1 MTLFNASKKMAIS
14 KEVSI
19 ITTFTALVA
28 VSTMTFS
35 VYVPATKGYFNLGE
49 VMVYISAI
57 LFGARVGGIAG
68 GLGSMIADILL
79 GYPIFAP
86 ATLIIK
92 GLEGTIV
99 GFLSERIVVMPKK
112 KFSESTSLVA
122 GISFASFLGILGV
135 LYYRGLLDVSFNLFN
150 LESIQSKLY
159 VSPITWIFISIVWL
173 VLILL
178 FIFRFDYKL
187 ALLILSVIAGGLVMI
202 TGYFIYE
209 WFLFGSAAIMEIPI
223 NIGQM
228 VIGGTIALPIAGAIL
243 KRRQIKTN

>member
-1 MTLFNASKKMAIS
+1 MAIS
-14 KEVSI
+14 TEVSI

-28 VSTMTFS
+28 VSTMMFS

-92 GLEGTIV
+92 GLEGTVV
-99 GFLSERIVVMPKK
+99 GFLSKKIIAMPNKKYYGSISVVG
-112 KFSESTSLVA
+112 SIL
-122 GISFASFLGILGV
+122 FASFLGILGA
-135 LYYRGLLDVSFNLFN
+135 LYYGDFLDVSFNLFN
-150 LESIQSKLY
+150 FESIHSNLY

-209 WFLFGSAAIMEIPI
+209 WFLFGSAAIIEIPI

-228 VIGGTIALPIAGAIL
+228 VIGGTVALPITGAIL

>member
-1 MTLFNASKKMAIS
+1 LTLFNASKKMAIS

-135 LYYRGLLDVSFNLFN
+135 FNF
-150 LESIQSKLY
+150 IA
-159 VSPITWIFISIVWL
+159 IFIFTKKKSGAPIKAPKQPPSQL
-173 VLILL
+173 KIYFCL
-178 FIFRFDYKL
+178 FSF
-187 ALLILSVIAGGLVMI
+187 
-202 TGYFIYE
+202 
-209 WFLFGSAAIMEIPI
+209 
-223 NIGQM
+223 
-228 VIGGTIALPIAGAIL
+228 
-243 KRRQIKTN
+243 